1 MVAIHVPTW
10 IWRVATPMSCAVAMT
25 SLLTSAAKIAS
36 NPASSASRAT
46 VCTSLALQPTPGTTA
61 SASRSAIFLLLLL
74 DMHRTL
80 RGSYR
85 QSDTGDYR
93 HRKNTAA
100 HGEQTPEHGFEMA
113 ASAPKVR
120 ALGTSLK
127 RLSFATVRGRAPS

>member
-1 MVAIHVPTW
+1 MFAIHVPTW
-10 IWRVATPMSCAVAMT
+10 IRRVASPMSCAVAIT

-36 NPASSASRAT
+36 NPATSASRAT

-61 SASRSAIFLLLLL
+61 SASRSAICLLLL

-85 QSDTGDYR
+85 QSDTGDHR

-100 HGEQTPEHGFEMA
+100 HGEQTPEHGFGMA
-113 ASAPKVR
+113 TSASEVR
-120 ALGTSLK
+120 ALGNSLK
-127 RLSFATVRGRAPS
+127 RLFFATVGGRAPS